1 VNHSAAWLGA
11 AIRAGAV
18 RPVRSTRRLAGDF
31 GEGVISAAIAVL
43 IVAFLGAAMWLV
55 FNSIWGGVKDNTCR
69 QMALVG
75 SGNVAGNGSPQSS
88 IPCPP

>member
-1 VNHSAAWLGA
+1 VNHSAAWLTA
-11 AIRAGAV
+11 AFCSGAV

-55 FNSIWGGVKDNTCR
+55 FNQIWGNIKTNTCS
-69 QMALVG
+69 QMAQVG
-75 SGNVAGNGSPQSS
+75 TGQVQGNRVTGVNQA
-88 IPCPP
+88 CP